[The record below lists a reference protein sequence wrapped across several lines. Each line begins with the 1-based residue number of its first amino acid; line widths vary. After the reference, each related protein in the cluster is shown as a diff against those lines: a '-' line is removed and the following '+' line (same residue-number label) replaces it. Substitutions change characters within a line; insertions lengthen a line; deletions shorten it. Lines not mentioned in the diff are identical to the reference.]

1 MIFTPTNTENNVIRR
16 IHKYVNTDYAIIR
29 ATPTMIDKNIIDA
42 NDNFRRIMEDANL
55 IDYSALNN
63 GATNGVSVIATFI
76 QANKTTDFNLNM
88 YRVNNTRGDRRFSI
102 EKIAEKVRNHEIE
115 FNDLLY
121 FFVALENESTYHV
134 YMINT
139 THNVPTEGIL
149 AEIFGEDEI
158 AHALNELLPT
168 LSHII
173 HNGPY
178 ENCKGEG
185 KIAPKDAGD
194 TFEAL
199 VGIETNNDAG
209 ADYKGLIE
217 FKTKTANTLD
227 TLFTLRPCFE
237 GTPIATIEPT
247 DRNRV
252 SAFAREYGY
261 FSDKH
266 PDMKSL
272 YITIAAQ
279 PSPRNNQNF
288 YLALNYD
295 KKRVELLHIEENGD
309 VVTAFWNFD
318 DLRSELAHKH
328 PSTLW
333 INSTVEREG
342 AEGVTALF
350 KYNSISFSRSP
361 NFTTFLTMIEMGI
374 ISYDWRGYTTPEG
387 KYSGKNHGNAWRIN
401 KSFKDLLFE
410 SLIELDL

>member
-1 MIFTPTNTENNVIRR
+1 MIFTPTKDENAVISL
-16 IHKYVNTDYAIIR
+16 IHQFINSDYAIIR
-29 ATPTMIDKNIIDA
+29 VTPTMADKNIIDA
-42 NDNFRRIMEDANL
+42 NGNFRRIMEDANL
-55 IDYSALNN
+55 IKYDKLAN
-63 GATNGVSVIATFI
+63 GKRISYPATFI
-76 QANKTTDFNLNM
+76 QSNKTTSFKLNM
-88 YRVNNTRGDRRFSI
+88 YKASKRGDRRFSI
-102 EKIAEKVRNHEIE
+102 GDISNKVKNHEIE
-115 FNDLLY
+115 LNDLLY
-121 FFVALENESTYHV
+121 IFITTDCAGEKHI

-139 THNVPTEGIL
+139 THNIPSSNIL
-149 AEIFGEDEI
+149 KETLGEDAI
-158 AHALNELLPT
+158 STALEELLPT
-168 LSHII
+168 LRHII

-199 VGIETNNDAG
+199 VGIETNNNAG

-217 FKTKTANTLD
+217 FKTKRSNTMD

-237 GTPIATIEPT
+237 GTPIAEIEPV
-247 DRNRV
+247 DRKRV

-261 FSDKH
+261 ESDNH
-266 PDMKSL
+266 PGMKSL

-288 YLALNYD
+288 YLAVNYD
-295 KKRVELLHIEENGD
+295 KKRVELLHIEENKD
-309 VVTAFWNFD
+309 VLTAFWDFN

-333 INSTVEREG
+333 INTTVELEG
-342 AEGVTALF
+342 SNGITALF

-361 NFTTFLTMIEMGI
+361 NFTTFLTMIEIGA

-387 KYSGKNHGNAWRIN
+387 NYSGKNHGNAWRIN